1 MRGLRKLSLMI
12 ALYAASVVAQA
23 DDFYADGSSTYLD
36 LGVFDTP
43 LSYSDGEHKAQ
54 VGAYGVAFSTP
65 MGGGVSAELHGGYGT
80 LQVDDEPQPVAVDFS
95 GRYLGVMARYEST
108 EGDYLNL
115 SAELSYTWNDVDG
128 ASFAA
133 QPSEI
138 VWYETWAAVGP
149 VLRYDRWRFSLGAYL
164 QHLQGNETDDQPAR
178 ELDFHSRRSA
188 GAYAGI
194 AFYMDRDNSIGLFA
208 TGGARQGLQLVFR
221 RDF

>member
-1 MRGLRKLSLMI
+1 MRHRLLILLLLLIG
-12 ALYAASVVAQA
+12 AAAPAAQA
-23 DDFYADGSSTYLD
+23 DDYLGEGGSSYLS

-65 MGGGVSAELHGGYGT
+65 LGGGVSAELHGGYGT

-108 EGDYLNL
+108 EGDYFNL
-115 SAELSYTWNDVDG
+115 SAELGYTWNDVDG
-128 ASFAA
+128 ASFAT

-138 VWYETWAAVGP
+138 VWYETWAAIGP

>member
-1 MRGLRKLSLMI
+1 MRHCLLIL
-12 ALYAASVVAQA
+12 LLLCAAPARA
-23 DDFYADGSSTYLD
+23 DDYLGEGGSSYLS

-43 LSYSDGEHKAQ
+43 LSYFDGVHNSQ
-54 VGAYGVAFSTP
+54 VGEYGVAFSTP
-65 MGGGVSAELHGGYGT
+65 LGGDVSGELHGGYGT

-115 SAELSYTWNDVDG
+115 SAELSYTWSDVDG
-128 ASFAA
+128 ASFAT

-178 ELDFHSRRSA
+178 ELDFHGQRTL
-188 GAYAGI
+188 GGYAGI